1 MASAFRRTFVVAAAL
16 TFGACHPQVRLT
28 PAGTT
33 TPALASLHRDLD
45 AILGDAALSRGYWGV
60 LVRSLK
66 TGDTLYEL
74 NARKLFIPASN
85 MKIVTL
91 AAAAER
97 LGWDFTYE
105 TQLLAAGRIADGRLD
120 GDLVVVGS
128 GDPSIVTADGVS
140 DRLFDDWAAKLSAA
154 GVRTV
159 SGRVIGDDNAFDDE

>member
-1 MASAFRRTFVVAAAL
+1 MRRPCTRPYVASAFRRTGAACAIAL
-16 TFGACHPQVRLT
+16 VTGACHPQVRPFAGAQGRPEPVEGRLKPDATKT
-28 PAGTT
+28 PT
-33 TPALASLHRDLD
+33 LAALHRDVD

-60 LVRSLK
+60 LVKSLK
-66 TGDTLYEL
+66 TSDTLYEL

-120 GDLVVVGS
+120 RDLLVVGS
-128 GDPSIVTADGVS
+128 RDASIS
-140 DRLFDDWAAKLSAA
+140 PAA
-154 GVRTV
+154 
-159 SGRVIGDDNAFDDE
+159 